1 MATRRVVVDDTN
13 SEIIYAPAD
22 SWFAAN
28 SQNQILGN
36 LGPPFL
42 NTSHG
47 LGSGNGSLAYTFT
60 GELD

>member
-1 MATRRVVVDDTN
+1 MAARQVIVDDT
-13 SEIIYAPAD
+13 D
-22 SWFAAN
+22 SGIQYIPVGSWHLVIG
-28 SQNQILGN
+28 QNEDLGN

-47 LGSGNGSLAYTFT
+47 LGSGNGSLTYTFT